1 MRISDWS
8 SDVCSSD
15 LGFLLIAPS
24 TWSPSVQDLVLA
36 QRHNVTLACIGE
48 RSLHPR
54 VIAIQ
59 EREPLIAT
67 WLERHRCNAA
77 LVRPA
82 HVVFG
87 TSAHLTGP
95 SDLLTSLTGA
105 LGHKAP
111 NGKAGHDRQQARCY
125 PPPLPHHC

>member
-1 MRISDWS
+1 MRRLD
-8 SDVCSSD
+8 DVVSV
-15 LGFLLIAPS
+15 GFLLIATS

-48 RSLHPR
+48 RSLNPR

-77 LVRPA
+77 LVRPDK
-82 HVVFG
+82 VVFG
-87 TSAHLTGP
+87 TSAHMTAN
-95 SDLLTSLTGA
+95 SELLTSIKGTMGP
-105 LGHKAP
+105 K
-111 NGKAGHDRQQARCY
+111 
-125 PPPLPHHC
+125 

>member
-1 MRISDWS
+1 MQRLDN
-8 SDVCSSD
+8 VVGV
-15 LGFLLIAPS
+15 GFLLIAPS
-24 TWSPSVQDLVLA
+24 TWSPSVQDLDLA

-77 LVRPA
+77 LVRPD

-87 TSAHLTGP
+87 TTAHMSGP
-95 SDLLTSLTGA
+95 SDLLASLHGA
-105 LGHKAP
+105 LGHKDP
-111 NGKAGHDRQQARCY
+111 NGKARNDRKQAA
-125 PPPLPHHC
+125 

>member
-15 LGFLLIAPS
+15 L
-24 TWSPSVQDLVLA
+24 LVLA

-77 LVRPA
+77 LVRPD

-87 TSAHLTGP
+87 TSAHMTGP
-95 SDLLTSLTGA
+95 SDLLTSLNGA
-105 LGHKAP
+105 LGHTDT
-111 NGKAGHDRQQARCY
+111 NGKASNDPNQA
-125 PPPLPHHC
+125 P

>member
-1 MRISDWS
+1 MRRLD
-8 SDVCSSD
+8 DVVSV
-15 LGFLLIAPS
+15 GFLLIAPS

-59 EREPLIAT
+59 ERDPLIAT

-82 HVVFG
+82 NVVFV
-87 TSAHLTGP
+87 TSTHIAGP
-95 SDLLTSLTGA
+95 SYLLTS
-105 LGHKAP
+105 P
-111 NGKAGHDRQQARCY
+111 NRAHGPQES
-125 PPPLPHHC
+125 

>member
-1 MRISDWS
+1 MRRLD
-8 SDVCSSD
+8 DVVSVC
-15 LGFLLIAPS
+15 FLLIAPS

-77 LVRPA
+77 LVRPD

-87 TSAHLTGP
+87 TSARSEEQTSELQ
-95 SDLLTSLTGA
+95 SLLRISSAVFCFKTKKT
-105 LGHKAP
+105 
-111 NGKAGHDRQQARCY
+111 
-125 PPPLPHHC
+125 